1 MAAARRAVGPALV
14 VGPSAQDGRLLHWEG
29 DAGSANSVDTLTVN
43 DDSELDG
50 LVDPHTGEDV
60 ELRVPAGYESG
71 VLWFV
76 QWLDDD
82 RFTLIAGN
90 PAPVG
95 DLLVCRI
102 TEGRCD
108 VVLDRSTWTIEPL
121 LPGHGGVGAELALM
135 RAMQSVL
142 DTRNGG

>member
-1 MAAARRAVGPALV
+1 M
-14 VGPSAQDGRLLHWEG
+14 
-29 DAGSANSVDTLTVN
+29 
-43 DDSELDG
+43 
-50 LVDPHTGEDV
+50 
-60 ELRVPAGYESG
+60 LR
-71 VLWFV
+71 FV

-90 PAPVG
+90 PARAG

-102 TEGRCD
+102 IEGRCD

-142 DTRNGG
+142 ETRNGG